1 MDGPR
6 RRHSGRCHQQGKHH
20 GNGGPQ
26 RYSVQTHRKN
36 LLRLPLSAP
45 IGVLPGAPMPT
56 ASRRPAHRAR
66 RISAD
71 RRSREDTPP
80 HCHTTAPP
88 RGHAGT
94 TAIRRPADR
103 SDAWPLCPHGTSR
116 PPGRT
121 PRPPPIES
129 MRDVRAHL
137 TEIAQRED
145 VKGERPTHGEGVPH
159 HLPPRGSGR
168 APQSPAPCRPRHSDQ
183 GDRAGDRPSGV
194 PHHRPVP
201 PARPPPP
208 ESLLTTGQ
216 NTPGPHRSPRRT
228 RKNKNGAPKALYRQ
242 NRHPHGTAEALIWTR
257 NVRYLSSRTAHRN
270 DRPHEEYRS
279 PLLRP
284 P

>member
-80 HCHTTAPP
+80 HCHTAALP

-94 TAIRRPADR
+94 RALRRYEGPPTARTHGLCVHTGHPVPLGARPGHHRSSPCAMSGHTSPRSRSERTSRGRGRRTANEYRTASRPEAQAELHRVPRHAGLAIPTRATELGTDPPGFHTTALFPRPDHRRP
-103 SDAWPLCPHGTSR
+103 
-116 PPGRT
+116 
-121 PRPPPIES
+121 
-129 MRDVRAHL
+129 
-137 TEIAQRED
+137 
-145 VKGERPTHGEGVPH
+145 
-159 HLPPRGSGR
+159 
-168 APQSPAPCRPRHSDQ
+168 
-183 GDRAGDRPSGV
+183 
-194 PHHRPVP
+194 
-201 PARPPPP
+201 
-208 ESLLTTGQ
+208 
-216 NTPGPHRSPRRT
+216 
-228 RKNKNGAPKALYRQ
+228 KAF
-242 NRHPHGTAEALIWTR
+242 
-257 NVRYLSSRTAHRN
+257 
-270 DRPHEEYRS
+270 
-279 PLLRP
+279 
-284 P
+284 

>member
-80 HCHTTAPP
+80 HCHTAALA

-94 TAIRRPADR
+94 TATRRPADR

-145 VKGERPTHGEGVPH
+145 VKGREADARRMSTAPPPAPRLRPSSTESRAMRTSPFRPRRPSWGPT
-159 HLPPRGSGR
+159 LRGST
-168 APQSPAPCRPRHSDQ
+168 
-183 GDRAGDRPSGV
+183 
-194 PHHRPVP
+194 
-201 PARPPPP
+201 PPPC
-208 ESLLTTGQ
+208 SLGPTTAARKPSDDGSEH
-216 NTPGPHRSPRRT
+216 PGPHRSPRRT

-242 NRHPHGTAEALIWTR
+242 NRHPHGTAEALTWTR